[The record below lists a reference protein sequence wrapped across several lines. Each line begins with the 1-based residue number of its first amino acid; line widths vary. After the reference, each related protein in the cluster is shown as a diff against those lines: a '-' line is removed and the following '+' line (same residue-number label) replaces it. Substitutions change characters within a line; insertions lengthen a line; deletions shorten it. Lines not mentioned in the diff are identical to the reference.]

1 MTDGPNLQFG
11 CRKGYRVRPAHKRK
25 RVAASYC
32 CYTGGNLN
40 KAFFNFHKNHFHS
53 DQGCQYTSYVF
64 RQILKGYHVEQ
75 SFSTPGQPHDNAVLE
90 TFFSAFKKE
99 QVYRN
104 VYRTKEE
111 LEASVAEYIEFYN
124 EGRPHRKL
132 NMKTPAQ
139 FEAEYFSALNTK

>member
-1 MTDGPNLQFG
+1 MILDLFSRRVLSYGVSERIDTDL
-11 CRKGYRVRPAHKRK
+11 
-25 RVAASYC
+25 
-32 CYTGGNLN
+32 TI
-40 KAFFNFHKNHFHS
+40 KAFMDAYKLRNQPQNLLFHS
-53 DQGCQYTSYVF
+53 DQGYQYTSYVF

-75 SFSTPGQPHDNAVLE
+75 SFSTPGHPHDNAVLE

-99 QVYRN
+99 QVSQN

-132 NMKTPAQ
+132 NMKTPVQ
-139 FEAEYFSALNTK
+139 FEAEYFSFLKNFKREY

>member
-1 MTDGPNLQFG
+1 MPINQGIS
-11 CRKGYRVRPAHKRK
+11 HKIYFFTAI
-25 RVAASYC
+25 RVASIHPM
-32 CYTGGNLN
+32 
-40 KAFFNFHKNHFHS
+40 F
-53 DQGCQYTSYVF
+53 F

-90 TFFSAFKKE
+90 AFFSGFKKE

>member
-1 MTDGPNLQFG
+1 MQAYKSRNQPQGL
-11 CRKGYRVRPAHKRK
+11 
-25 RVAASYC
+25 
-32 CYTGGNLN
+32 L
-40 KAFFNFHKNHFHS
+40 FHS

-90 TFFSAFKKE
+90 AFFSAFKKE

-104 VYRTKEE
+104 IYHTKEE

-132 NMKTPAQ
+132 NMKTPVQ
-139 FEAEYFSALNTK
+139 FEAEYFSVLNAK